1 MHTIAAIVAQQT
13 PNDEGYVPVYLEC
26 TNFNSAEVMQPPQ
39 VPVSCINK
47 PIGIHTG
54 PCLGV
59 HAKCQSV
66 LQLLVP
72 CVGAA
77 QLLDV

>member
-1 MHTIAAIVAQQT
+1 MHMIAAIVAHQT

-26 TNFNSAEVMQPPQ
+26 TNFDSAEVMQPPQ

-59 HAKCQSV
+59 HAK
-66 LQLLVP
+66 
-72 CVGAA
+72 
-77 QLLDV
+77 